1 MADLEK
7 KTFNFDNLFKMIN
20 DYEKPSTSC
29 NVSNKKKQPLQPKP
43 TQPMLIYNNS
53 LADGECIIDERLL
66 SVHGWL
72 TPTGELFSCKWQ
84 QHTKTVNALG
94 FDTERD
100 AIMAGYIKLSNM
112 KWQLGR
118 QYRLIVITDAQRET
132 IDLWHKNNQIS
143 QEYFFNDLVKKG
155 KEK

>member
-7 KTFNFDNLFKMIN
+7 KTFNFDKLFKMIN
-20 DYEKPSTSC
+20 DHESPSTHFT
-29 NVSNKKKQPLQPKP
+29 VSSEQKQPFQPKP
-43 TQPMLIYNNS
+43 TRSMLIYNNS
-53 LADGECIIDERLL
+53 LTDGECIRDESLL

-72 TPTGELFSCKWQ
+72 KPTGELFSCKWQ

-94 FDTERD
+94 YDTERD

-118 QYRLIVITDAQRET
+118 QYRQICLTDAQKIT

-155 KEK
+155 KEE

>member
-7 KTFNFDNLFKMIN
+7 KTFNFDKLFKMIN
-20 DYEKPSTSC
+20 EHDKTSTSC
-29 NVSNKKKQPLQPKP
+29 TVSNKKKPLLQPKP

-84 QHTKTVNALG
+84 QHTKTMNILG

-118 QYRLIVITDAQRET
+118 QYKLIAITDAQRET
-132 IDLWHKNNQIS
+132 IDSWHKNNEIS
-143 QEYFFNDLVKKG
+143 QEYFLSDLEKTSKKT
-155 KEK
+155 